1 MLRAGQDATMAP
13 KASFFQAFKANLGF
27 GRKHVEDVDRSG
39 FGFGETLSTTSLLGN
54 GAVAARTRQAIYI
67 KYQQM
72 LADPVVSGAIRNHVT
87 AALGGHETTGD
98 LVFIEAKPAAKGDR
112 AAQKMVQEI
121 ASELTVMFNRVAAT
135 VAYNGAAYGDAYAR
149 LYPIK
154 GRGLVDMSSDEML
167 LPPLVQP
174 YEIGT
179 KTVVCQVA
187 VGDRHHEKLDMSQ
200 IARLKMP
207 RMMYIPQP
215 LAIERA
221 WRARITEDDPEKQ
234 PLMPSLAGGS
244 FLADAEEQYDKFI
257 AALSGLVGQ
266 RVLDSIDESIFTAE
280 TSGMSKEQRQ
290 EFLESV
296 ARMLRRSK
304 QLADEAVASG
314 KPVLTRVRHLLPV
327 ASGKQLMQ
335 VQGVNSSAGSGGGR
349 AGSVGVDDVLFH
361 AKLLAGALGS
371 DITML
376 GFADIMSGGLGEG
389 GFFRTSV
396 QAAERSRVIRVALTD
411 FFNAAIDVHVAFK
424 HGLQYPESA
433 RPWQINFY
441 GSISAMEAERQ
452 RTALEAANS
461 GLLLVQVMAQLKES
475 GLGESAMSNF
485 LERVVKLDKDDAA
498 MYARDIAQAKKEAQ
512 QDDGG
517 GGFDGGGGG
526 DPPPASDSSREPG
539 RIGEDGDEPQGEG
552 AE

>member
-1 MLRAGQDATMAP
+1 MAAILIATMAP
-13 KASFFQAFKANLGF
+13 KASFFQAVKASLGF
-27 GRKHVEDVDRSG
+27 GREHIEAVDRSG

-98 LVFIEAKPAAKGDR
+98 LVFIEARPAAKKDR
-112 AAQKMVQEI
+112 AADKMVQEI
-121 ASELTVMFNRVAAT
+121 AAELTPMFNRVAAT

-154 GRGLVDMSSDEML
+154 GKGLVDMACDEML

-174 YEIGT
+174 YEVGQ

-187 VGDRHHEKLDMSQ
+187 VGDRHHEKLVMSQ

-234 PLMPSLAGGS
+234 PLMPALAGGS
-244 FLADAEEQYDKFI
+244 FLADAEAQYDKFV

-280 TSGMSKEQRQ
+280 TAGMSKEQRQ

-296 ARMLRRSK
+296 KRMLKRSK

-327 ASGKQLMQ
+327 AASKQLLQ
-335 VQGVNSSAGSGGGR
+335 VQGVNAGGGSGGGR
-349 AGSVGVDDVLFH
+349 AGNIGVEDVLFH
-361 AKLLAGALGS
+361 AKLLAGALGT

-376 GFADIMSGGLGEG
+376 GFADLMSGGLGEG

-396 QAAERSRVIRVALTD
+396 QAAERSRVIRVALTE

-424 HGLQYPESA
+424 HGLQYPVHA
-433 RPWQINFY
+433 RPWNVNFY
-441 GSISAMEAERQ
+441 GSISAMETERQ
-452 RTALEAANS
+452 RTALDATNA
-461 GLLLVQVMAQLKES
+461 GLMLAQVLAQLKDS
-475 GLGESAMSNF
+475 GLGEAAMANF
-485 LERVVKLDKDDAA
+485 LERVVKLDRDDAIL
-498 MYARDIAQAKKEAQ
+498 YAKDIAQAKKEAAQ
-512 QDDGG
+512 QDGG
-517 GGFDGGGGG
+517 E
-526 DPPPASDSSREPG
+526 S
-539 RIGEDGDEPQGEG
+539 EG
-552 AE
+552 AEGEGGR